1 MCLCG
6 TIRAEPFGPCSG
18 IRFVMKSFQSF
29 RLDATNHCLWNGD
42 DRVRIPPKAFDVLR
56 YLVEHPG
63 RLVAPDELLQA
74 LWPDTYVNPE
84 VLRKYILDIRKILG
98 DRPDKPTF
106 IETLPKRGYR
116 FVAAVDDGAADP
128 SLLSPSAALGEAV
141 LPGPPA
147 SPQPTLLDKRQPR
160 TWLMLAASALIIAAM
175 AIYFWP
181 GRNRR
186 SAHAPNNASVAV
198 LPFSDMSPDK
208 DQEYFS
214 DGLTEEL
221 INNLTKISGLKVAAR
236 SSAFQFKGK
245 NEDLRNVGRQLG
257 VANVLEGS
265 VRKEGNRLRITAD
278 LTNVNDGFQL
288 WAETYNLEINDVFAA
303 QDRIATAVSR
313 ALQVKLL
320 RPDGAAL
327 PVASRSTNP
336 EAYQAYLQ
344 GQYFAARG
352 QDKDDLKKA
361 LSYANQATELD
372 PNYAPAW
379 AQRAEALQGLARIG
393 LMKPDEGFRAA
404 HESAEKAI
412 ALDPNLATGYLA
424 LGLVQ
429 ISYDWDWEGA
439 DASLSK
445 AAQLEPGSAAVLSN
459 RAYLARHLGHLEDT
473 IALSRQALAL
483 DPLRA
488 NAHLSMG
495 YVLYLVGRYDEAK
508 TALQKAQELNSR
520 LSGLHL
526 TRGQIFLAEGH
537 PQEALTEIEQE
548 TGDWDKLSGEAL
560 AYAAL
565 GNRRKS
571 DEALKKLIATHQDD
585 AAYQIAE
592 AYAFRGETE
601 KAFQWMDR
609 AIQQRDPGAPE
620 LQINPLMSSLR
631 QDPRYPQLLK
641 QMHLLA

>member
-1 MCLCG
+1 
-6 TIRAEPFGPCSG
+6 
-18 IRFVMKSFQSF
+18 MKSFQSF
-29 RLDATNHCLWNGD
+29 RLDATNHCLWNGG

-63 RLVAPDELLQA
+63 RLVAQDELLQA

-98 DRPDKPTF
+98 DRADNPTF

-116 FVAAVDDGAADP
+116 FVANVDDCAADP
-128 SLLSPSAALGEAV
+128 SPLSASTPLDESV

-147 SPQPTLLDKRQPR
+147 SPQATLLHNRQPR
-160 TWLMLAASALIIAAM
+160 TWLMLAASVLITAAM
-175 AIYFWP
+175 AIYFWS
-181 GRNRR
+181 GRNNR
-186 SAHAPNNASVAV
+186 SAQAPNNTSIAV

-208 DQEYFS
+208 DQAYFS

-257 VANVLEGS
+257 VTNVLEGS

-278 LTNVNDGFQL
+278 LTNVDDGFQL
-288 WAETYNLEINDVFAA
+288 WADTYNIEIHDVFAA
-303 QDRIATAVSR
+303 QDKIATAVSS
-313 ALQVKLL
+313 ALQVRLL
-320 RPDGAAL
+320 SPDGVGL
-327 PVASRSTNP
+327 SVASRSTNP
-336 EAYQAYLQ
+336 DAYQAYLQ

-352 QDKDDLKKA
+352 QDNDDLKKA

-379 AQRAEALQGLARIG
+379 AQRAQALQGLARIG
-393 LMKPDEGFRAA
+393 LVKPDEGFRAA
-404 HESAEKAI
+404 RESAEKAI

-439 DASLSK
+439 VASLRR
-445 AAQLEPGSAAVLSN
+445 AAQLEPGSAAVLGN
-459 RAYLARHLGHLEDT
+459 RAYLARHLGRLEET
-473 IALSRQALAL
+473 IALSKQAIAL

-488 NAHLSMG
+488 NAHLSFG
-495 YVLYLVGRYDEAK
+495 YVLYLVGRYEEAM
-508 TALQKAQELNSR
+508 AELQKAQDLNSR
-520 LSGLHL
+520 LSALHL
-526 TRGQIFLAEGH
+526 TRGQIFLAKGH

-548 TGDWDKLSGEAL
+548 TGDSDKLSGEAL

-565 GNRRKS
+565 GNRRES
-571 DEALKKLIATHQDD
+571 DEALKKLIATHQNN

-592 AYAFRGETE
+592 AYAFRAETE

-609 AIQQRDPGAPE
+609 AVQQRDPGAPE

-631 QDPRYPQLLK
+631 QDPRYPELLK
-641 QMHLLA
+641 KMHLPA

>member
-1 MCLCG
+1 
-6 TIRAEPFGPCSG
+6 
-18 IRFVMKSFQSF
+18 MKSFQSF
-29 RLDATNHCLWNGD
+29 RLDVANHCLWNGD
-42 DRVRIPPKAFDVLR
+42 DRVRIPPKVFDVLR

-63 RLVAPDELLQA
+63 RLVAQDELLHA

-98 DRPDKPTF
+98 DRPDKPRF

-116 FVAAVDDGAADP
+116 FVATVAEYVADP
-128 SLLSPSAALGEAV
+128 PPLPASASLDETV
-141 LPGPPA
+141 LPQAAA
-147 SPQPTLLDKRQPR
+147 SPQATLLDKGRPR
-160 TWLMLAASALIIAAM
+160 TWPILGAATVLIIAAI
-175 AIYFWP
+175 ALYFWP
-181 GRNRR
+181 GRNKRT
-186 SAHAPNNASVAV
+186 AHAPNNTSVAV
-198 LPFSDMSPDK
+198 LPFADMSPNK

-265 VRKEGNRLRITAD
+265 VRKEGNHLRITAD
-278 LTNVNDGFQL
+278 LTNVDDGFQL
-288 WAETYNLEINDVFAA
+288 WADTYNLEINDVFAA
-303 QDRIATAVSR
+303 QDKIAMAVSR

-320 RPDGAAL
+320 SPDGAAL
-327 PVASRSTNP
+327 SVGSRSTNP
-336 EAYQAYLQ
+336 GTYQAYLQ

-361 LSYANQATELD
+361 LSYANQATGLD
-372 PNYAPAW
+372 SNYAPAW
-379 AQRAEALQGLARIG
+379 AQRSEALQGLARIG
-393 LMKPDEGFRAA
+393 LMNPEEGFRAA
-404 HESAEKAI
+404 RESAEKAI
-412 ALDPNLATGYLA
+412 ALDPNLVTGYLA

-439 DASLSK
+439 DNSLRK
-445 AAQLEPGSAAVLSN
+445 AAQLEPGSAAVVGS
-459 RAYLARHLGHLEDT
+459 RAYLARHLGHLEET
-473 IALSRQALAL
+473 IALYRQAIAL

-488 NAHLSMG
+488 NAHLSFG

-508 TALQKAQELNSR
+508 AELQKAQDLNSR
-520 LSGLHL
+520 LSALHL

-537 PQEALTEIEQE
+537 SQEALAEIEQE
-548 TGDWDKLSGEAL
+548 ISDSDKLSGEAL

-565 GNRRKS
+565 GNRRES

-585 AAYQIAE
+585 AAYQIGE
-592 AYAFRGETE
+592 AYAFRGEIE

-609 AIQQRDPGAPE
+609 AIRQRDPGATE
-620 LQINPLMSSLR
+620 FQINPLMSSLR
-631 QDPRYPQLLK
+631 QDPRYAELLK
-641 QMHLLA
+641 KMHLPA

>member
-1 MCLCG
+1 
-6 TIRAEPFGPCSG
+6 
-18 IRFVMKSFQSF
+18 MKSFQSF
-29 RLDATNHCLWNGD
+29 RLDTTDHCLWNGD
-42 DRVRIPPKAFDVLR
+42 DRVRIPPKVFDVLR

-63 RLVAPDELLQA
+63 RLVAQDELLQA

-116 FVAAVDDGAADP
+116 FIANVDDGPADP
-128 SLLSPSAALGEAV
+128 SPLSASAALETAV
-141 LPGPPA
+141 VPEPPA
-147 SPQPTLLDKRQPR
+147 SSQATLLAKGQPR
-160 TWLMLAASALIIAAM
+160 KWPILAASVVIIAAIV
-175 AIYFWP
+175 IYFWP
-181 GRNRR
+181 GRNKR
-186 SAHAPNNASVAV
+186 SAHAPNNTSIAV

-208 DQEYFS
+208 NQEYFS

-265 VRKEGNRLRITAD
+265 VRKEGNHLRITAE
-278 LTNVNDGFQL
+278 LTNVDDGFQL

-303 QDRIATAVSR
+303 QDKIATAVSR

-320 RPDGAAL
+320 SPDGAGL
-327 PVASRSTNP
+327 SVASRSTNP

-344 GQYFAARG
+344 GKYFAARG
-352 QDKDDLKKA
+352 QDNDDLKKA

-379 AQRAEALQGLARIG
+379 ALRAEALQGLARIA
-393 LMKPDEGFRAA
+393 LIEPDDGFRAA
-404 HESAEKAI
+404 RESAEKAI
-412 ALDPNLATGYLA
+412 ALDPNLAAGYST

-439 DASLSK
+439 DASLRK
-445 AAQLEPGSAAVLSN
+445 AAQLEPGSAAVLGD
-459 RAYLARHLGHLEDT
+459 RAYLARHLGRLEET

-488 NAHLSMG
+488 NAYLSLG
-495 YVLYLVGRYDEAK
+495 YVLYLVGRREEAEA
-508 TALQKAQELNSR
+508 ALQKAQDLNSR

-526 TRGQIFLAEGH
+526 TRAQIFLAEGH
-537 PQEALTEIEQE
+537 PQEAFAEIEQE

-565 GNRRKS
+565 GNRRES

-592 AYAFRGETE
+592 AYAFRGEIE
-601 KAFQWMDR
+601 KAFHWMDR
-609 AIQQRDPGAPE
+609 AIQQRDSGAPE
-620 LQINPLMSSLR
+620 LQTNPLMSILR
-631 QDPRYPQLLK
+631 QDPRYAELLK
-641 QMHLLA
+641 KMHLPA

>member
-1 MCLCG
+1 
-6 TIRAEPFGPCSG
+6 
-18 IRFVMKSFQSF
+18 MKSFQSF
-29 RLDATNHCLWNGD
+29 RLDPTNHCLWNGEE
-42 DRVRIPPKAFDVLR
+42 RVRIPPKAFDVLR
-56 YLVEHPG
+56 YLVENPE
-63 RLVAPDELLQA
+63 RLVTQDELLQA

-116 FVAAVDDGAADP
+116 FVATVDDRPADP
-128 SLLSPSAALGEAV
+128 SPLPASAALEEAV
-141 LPGPPA
+141 LPDSPA
-147 SPQPTLLDKRQPR
+147 SRQATLLDKGQRR
-160 TWLMLAASALIIAAM
+160 TWPILGASSVMIIIIAIIAVI
-175 AIYFWP
+175 ATHFWS
-181 GRNRR
+181 GRNKR
-186 SAHAPNNASVAV
+186 SAHAPNNTSVAV
-198 LPFSDMSPDK
+198 LPFADMSPDK

-214 DGLTEEL
+214 EGLTEEL

-236 SSAFQFKGK
+236 SSAFQFKGQ

-278 LTNVNDGFQL
+278 LTNVDDGFQL
-288 WAETYNLEINDVFAA
+288 WAETYNIEVNNVFAA
-303 QDRIATAVSR
+303 QDKIAAAVSR

-320 RPDGAAL
+320 SPDGAAL
-327 PVASRSTNP
+327 SVASRSTNP
-336 EAYQAYLQ
+336 NAYQAYLQ

-379 AQRAEALQGLARIG
+379 AQRAQALQGLARIA
-393 LMKPDEGFRAA
+393 LIEPDEGFRAA
-404 HESAEKAI
+404 RESAEKAI
-412 ALDPNLATGYLA
+412 ALDPNLATGYLT
-424 LGLVQ
+424 LGLVR
-429 ISYDWDWEGA
+429 ISYDWNWEGA

-445 AAQLEPGSAAVLSN
+445 AAQLEPGSAAVLGS
-459 RAYLARHLGHLEDT
+459 RAYLARHLGRLEET
-473 IALSRQALAL
+473 IALYRQAIAL

-488 NAHLSMG
+488 NAHLSFG
-495 YVLYLVGRYDEAK
+495 YVLYLVGQYDEAK
-508 TALQKAQELNSR
+508 AELQKAQELNSR
-520 LSGLHL
+520 LSGLHF

-565 GNRRKS
+565 GNRRES

-609 AIQQRDPGAPE
+609 AIRQRDAGAPE
-620 LQINPLMSSLR
+620 LQINPLMKSLR
-631 QDPRYPQLLK
+631 QDPRYAGLLK
-641 QMHLLA
+641 KMHLPA

>member
-1 MCLCG
+1 
-6 TIRAEPFGPCSG
+6 
-18 IRFVMKSFQSF
+18 MKSFQSF

-42 DRVRIPPKAFDVLR
+42 DRVRIPPKVFDVLR

-63 RLVAPDELLQA
+63 RLVAQDELLQA

-116 FVAAVDDGAADP
+116 FVANVDDGPADP
-128 SLLSPSAALGEAV
+128 SPLSASAALDEAV
-141 LPGPPA
+141 LSEPSA
-147 SPQPTLLDKRQPR
+147 SPQATLLDEGQPR
-160 TWLMLAASALIIAAM
+160 TWPILGAASILIIAAI
-175 AIYFWP
+175 AIYFWS
-181 GRNRR
+181 GRNKHN
-186 SAHAPNNASVAV
+186 AHAPNSASVAV

-221 INNLTKISGLKVAAR
+221 IGNLTKISGLKVAAR

-245 NEDLRNVGRQLG
+245 NEDLRNIGRQLG

-278 LTNVNDGFQL
+278 LTNVDDGFQL

-303 QDRIATAVSR
+303 QDKIATAVSR
-313 ALQVKLL
+313 ALQVKLMS
-320 RPDGAAL
+320 PDGAAL
-327 PVASRSTNP
+327 PVTSRSTNP

-352 QDKDDLKKA
+352 QDNDDLKKA

-404 HESAEKAI
+404 RESAEKAI

-429 ISYDWDWEGA
+429 ISYDWDWKGA

-445 AAQLEPGSAAVLSN
+445 AAQLEPGSASVLGN
-459 RAYLARHLGHLEDT
+459 RAYLARHLGRLEDT

-508 TALQKAQELNSR
+508 AALQKAQDLNSQ

-526 TRGQIFLAEGH
+526 TRGQIFIAEGH
-537 PQEALTEIEQE
+537 LQEALTEIDQE

-565 GNRRKS
+565 GNRRES

-601 KAFQWMDR
+601 KAFQWMGR
-609 AIQQRDPGAPE
+609 AIQQRDAGAPE

-631 QDPRYPQLLK
+631 RDPRYAELLK
-641 QMHLLA
+641 KMHLPT